1 MEDNNNTNW
10 DDTIA
15 GAIEILCAV
24 VIFIVIILIHK

>member
-1 MEDNNNTNW
+1 MEDNNTSW
-10 DDTIA
+10 DDMIA